1 MISKEELGLAE
12 KCLELSMKEGATHC
26 RVTINKSTSDL
37 LDTLNGE
44 VDKVTHAWTGVLV
57 CLFS

>member
-12 KCLELSMKEGATHC
+12 RCMELSMKEGATHC

-37 LDTLNGE
+37 LDTLNG
-44 VDKVTHAWTGVLV
+44 
-57 CLFS
+57 